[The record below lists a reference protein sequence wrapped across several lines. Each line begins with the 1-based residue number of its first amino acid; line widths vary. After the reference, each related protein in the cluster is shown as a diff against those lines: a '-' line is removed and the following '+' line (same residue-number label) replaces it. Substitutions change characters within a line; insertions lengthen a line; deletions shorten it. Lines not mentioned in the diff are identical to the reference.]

1 MVPVRVAHPTHER
14 TLSGPRHVG
23 GRSSMCLVILNA
35 VKDYGACDSK
45 MAGSPSGDGSYNGG
59 GRIR

>member
-14 TLSGPRHVG
+14 TLSGPRHLG

-35 VKDYGACDSK
+35 VKDDKVRGFT
-45 MAGSPSGDGSYNGG
+45 MGESPSEDGSYNGG